1 MAGPHRNLAPGGVW
15 LLVGLAAMAAASL
28 AFFPFTESKA
38 GFFVRAIHRYD
49 TLDLQRWAYTY
60 DDNARSRYGPYLA
73 LDIAAPGST
82 VIIADGDFAGDP
94 TVDQRLYSFGGVERV
109 IHVDERGAD
118 LLGEFKPASFVMASG
133 ASTSHGPA
141 WMLCARPTS
150 EDAVVSGSY
159 VAHALA
165 GGQAASTDARTFVL
179 VSVPIVDDDRG
190 TEDGMALVDV
200 SLLPAGAL
208 EAAGA

>member
-15 LLVGLAAMAAASL
+15 LLVGLAAMTAAGVAY
-28 AFFPFTESKA
+28 FPFTESKA
-38 GFFVRAIHRYD
+38 GFFVRAIHQYD

-94 TVDQRLYSFGGVERV
+94 TLDQRLYSFGGVERV
-109 IHVDERGAD
+109 IHVQERGAD
-118 LLGEFKPASFVMASG
+118 LLGDFEPASFIMASG
-133 ASTSHGPA
+133 PSTSHGPA
-141 WMLCARPTS
+141 WMLCARPTA
-150 EDAVVSGSY
+150 EDTVVPGNY

-165 GGQAASTDARTFVL
+165 GGPAASTDARTFVL
-179 VSVPIVDDDRG
+179 VSVPMVDGDG
-190 TEDGMALVDV
+190 QTEDGMALVDV
-200 SLLPAGAL
+200 SLLSAEAL